1 MYIKWISSIV
11 STQKDEQ
18 IVEPRSHAF
27 RLHMLFHVCNI
38 DGRIKCQYSSGGS
51 DYIINKLQPG
61 INQDSWL
68 TAVPGVYKLQT
79 LSLVRPKPTPGP
91 GSLS

>member
-1 MYIKWISSIV
+1 MIN
-11 STQKDEQ
+11 E
-18 IVEPRSHAF
+18 
-27 RLHMLFHVCNI
+27 RLKQLTNYTTI
-38 DGRIKCQYSSGGS
+38 
-51 DYIINKLQPG
+51 YIINKLQPG